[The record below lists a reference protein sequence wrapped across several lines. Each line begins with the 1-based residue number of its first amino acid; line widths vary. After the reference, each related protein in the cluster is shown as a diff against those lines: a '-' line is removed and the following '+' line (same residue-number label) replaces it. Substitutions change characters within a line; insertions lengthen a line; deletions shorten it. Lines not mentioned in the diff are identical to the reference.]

1 MQIVVIVTVLFS
13 TCVPCMRLDELFKL
27 KITEFLRN
35 QRIFK
40 FQGQKWLQSFHCSLP
55 GQSEVFVLLILVKSS
70 KPLEKNQTG
79 LLHVFAYKYMYMV
92 LLELSAK
99 TACQVLRSSNS
110 RLYWRFS
117 YKNKYIQQL
126 FVTLKLYY
134 FEHAWY
140 K

>member
-1 MQIVVIVTVLFS
+1 MAAVISLFFTRAIWS
-13 TCVPCMRLDELFKL
+13 FCTAYFSEEFK
-27 KITEFLRN
+27 TLR
-35 QRIFK
+35 
-40 FQGQKWLQSFHCSLP
+40 
-55 GQSEVFVLLILVKSS
+55 EKSDG
-70 KPLEKNQTG
+70 LA